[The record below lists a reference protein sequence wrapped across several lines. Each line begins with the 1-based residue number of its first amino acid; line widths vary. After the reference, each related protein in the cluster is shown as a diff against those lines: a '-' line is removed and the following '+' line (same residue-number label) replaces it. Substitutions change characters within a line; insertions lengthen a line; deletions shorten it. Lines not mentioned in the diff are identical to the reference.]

1 MLVLYVSKCYGT
13 VGKQL
18 GVNSMNLDNIKN
30 YIRNVPDFPCSGIQ
44 FKDVTTA
51 IKQPHIFSEI
61 IAGLAQ
67 KLKNRQIDYVI
78 GIEARGFI
86 FGAALAIQ
94 LKCGFVPVR
103 KPGKLPAAV
112 FRQEYSL
119 EYGTDCL
126 EMHQDALEKGSHVII
141 VDDLLATGGTA
152 KATAALIKQ
161 SDAII
166 EAFAFVI
173 ELTGLRDKDD
183 LEKIAPVYSLIRY

>member
-1 MLVLYVSKCYGT
+1 M
-13 VGKQL
+13 
-18 GVNSMNLDNIKN
+18 
-30 YIRNVPDFPCSGIQ
+30 
-44 FKDVTTA
+44 
-51 IKQPHIFSEI
+51 
-61 IAGLAQ
+61 
-67 KLKNRQIDYVI
+67 
-78 GIEARGFI
+78 
-86 FGAALAIQ
+86 AIQ